1 MSVTFEKD
9 SWWVGHWASAR
20 GIEGRVIIL
29 YNFDN
34 VCQNTSHWLLLYL
47 GFMMLLSFRIV
58 LYDETVY
65 MQTI

>member
-34 VCQNTSHWLLLYL
+34 VYQNTSH
-47 GFMMLLSFRIV
+47 
-58 LYDETVY
+58 
-65 MQTI
+65 